1 MAAKVEH
8 SLTHYD
14 NVFFYIDIS
23 LRTTLK
29 LRANGRNNFQQC
41 WTMLLA
47 VGQQS
52 YILFQGVKWYIYG
65 LKYWLFVL
73 HSQSETKTAMSTSK
87 RDEQPCH
94 FHMGVLSPSKEQD
107 WDDEHSCL
115 MGYYNKIPD
124 NI

>member
-8 SLTHYD
+8 SLTHYE

-41 WTMLLA
+41 WTMLRV

-52 YILFQGVKWYIYG
+52 YIRLQGESDTFKMVKNIG
-65 LKYWLFVL
+65 FLSCTAKRP
-73 HSQSETKTAMSTSK
+73 KTAMSASK

-94 FHMGVLSPSKEQD
+94 FLMGVLSPSKEQD
-107 WDDEHSCL
+107 
-115 MGYYNKIPD
+115 
-124 NI
+124 

>member
-14 NVFFYIDIS
+14 NVFLYIDIS

-41 WTMLLA
+41 WTILGV

-52 YILFQGVKWYIYG
+52 YIRLQGVKWYIYG
-65 LKYWLFVL
+65 
-73 HSQSETKTAMSTSK
+73 
-87 RDEQPCH
+87 
-94 FHMGVLSPSKEQD
+94 
-107 WDDEHSCL
+107 
-115 MGYYNKIPD
+115 
-124 NI
+124 